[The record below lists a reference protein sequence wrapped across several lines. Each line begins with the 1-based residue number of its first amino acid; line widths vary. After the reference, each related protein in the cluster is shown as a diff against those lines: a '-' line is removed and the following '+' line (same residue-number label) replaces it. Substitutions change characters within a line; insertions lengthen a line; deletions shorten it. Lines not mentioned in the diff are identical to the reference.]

1 MKKRLL
7 HLLLFIFFIGFV
19 CVAFVIYDGY
29 QMYREAISKISL
41 SDKVQFVQKQQ
52 HYTTLDQISPYSINA
67 IVAVEDHR
75 FFQHHGFDF
84 AATANAFLYNLR
96 TLSLARGGSTIT
108 QQLAKNLYFTQEKKF
123 SRKIAELFVAFD
135 LEKKYSKNTILE
147 LYLNTIYYGDG
158 YYSIYDASHGY
169 FDKDPIDL
177 TLGQASLLAGIPNA
191 PSIYSDR
198 NYSALALQRQR
209 QVLDSMVRYGY
220 LSQKEAD
227 SIVGAS

>member
-1 MKKRLL
+1 M
-7 HLLLFIFFIGFV
+7 
-19 CVAFVIYDGY
+19 
-29 QMYREAISKISL
+29 
-41 SDKVQFVQKQQ
+41 
-52 HYTTLDQISPYSINA
+52 
-67 IVAVEDHR
+67 
-75 FFQHHGFDF
+75 
-84 AATANAFLYNLR
+84 
-96 TLSLARGGSTIT
+96 
-108 QQLAKNLYFTQEKKF
+108 
-123 SRKIAELFVAFD
+123 
-135 LEKKYSKNTILE
+135 
-147 LYLNTIYYGDG
+147 NTIYYGDG

-227 SIVGAS
+227 AIVGAS